1 MTTLSLQYI
10 NSFVCRLTCAG
21 YVWRVLHHFNGTQRF
36 YAESSDAHCTSDKWY
51 SSGGLNVKVSAFLMT
66 GWRKA
71 PLISEMPPAR
81 VIPPELGVCVSETQR
96 GSMHM
101 IVWISVKSRVC
112 VGVWMNVWDYVC
124 WQMGVNGHPTIC
136 THPTHK
142 YTHTTTRKTWTAEAK
157 PDLLK
162 DWSLSMF

>member
-1 MTTLSLQYI
+1 
-10 NSFVCRLTCAG
+10 
-21 YVWRVLHHFNGTQRF
+21 
-36 YAESSDAHCTSDKWY
+36 
-51 SSGGLNVKVSAFLMT
+51 MT

-136 THPTHK
+136 THPTHN
-142 YTHTTTRKTWTAEAK
+142 YTHNYTQNLNSRGQTWSTKRLILINVLKKKKKVEEPPLGCMHLCSTPVFIHVC
-157 PDLLK
+157 PDSSLHVVNTLK
-162 DWSLSMF
+162 EVHYIGMYEENL